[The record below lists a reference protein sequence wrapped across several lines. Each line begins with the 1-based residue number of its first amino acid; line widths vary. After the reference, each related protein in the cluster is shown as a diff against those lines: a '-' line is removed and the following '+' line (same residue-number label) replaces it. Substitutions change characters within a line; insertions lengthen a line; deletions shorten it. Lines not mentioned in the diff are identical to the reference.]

1 MRNSV
6 LLFGG
11 ALVLAGCTGVSTVT
25 NFYYNSA
32 YTPAHV
38 TLAAANNPAQA
49 VIRGNPFAND
59 VDNQGVIA
67 AMQGQNWGP
76 KIFFTPTARSDDIY
90 GYKMVLAFN
99 GIGPNNDLCRA
110 PSAPP
115 KPSGTDR
122 IDASIAFCVGEVL
135 LTDASGHITGVAGPG
150 DPKFKRLVSDLM
162 LTVTPPYDPNRRG
175 DDGVGLGC

>member
-25 NFYYNSA
+25 HFYYNSA

-59 VDNQGVIA
+59 VENQGVIA
-67 AMQGQNWGP
+67 AMQGRNWGP
-76 KIFFTPTARSDDIY
+76 KIFFTPTTRPDDIY

-110 PSAPP
+110 PPAPP
-115 KPSGTDR
+115 SSPELLASTSGLCCALYFRNSVPTAKP
-122 IDASIAFCVGEVL
+122 I
-135 LTDASGHITGVAGPG
+135 
-150 DPKFKRLVSDLM
+150 
-162 LTVTPPYDPNRRG
+162 
-175 DDGVGLGC
+175 GCAAQGSA